1 MYLEYFF
8 SSLNI
13 GIAYHYLSVETSG
26 TEKCGVKDI
35 TAVCCRNYDNAL
47 VALKAVH
54 FNKELVKGLLTLIV
68 TAAQSCASLA
78 AYCVDLVDE
87 DDRGS
92 IFLCCFKKVSY
103 SGSTDADKHL
113 NEVGT

>member
-35 TAVCCRNYDNAL
+35 
-47 VALKAVH
+47 
-54 FNKELVKGLLTLIV
+54 NKELVKGLLTLIV

-87 DDRGS
+87 DDRGG